1 VDLSIVIVNLNDKDR
16 LKACLESIH
25 EKVQALDYEV
35 FVVDNASTDGS
46 AEMVKQSF
54 PWVKLIQNDRNLGFA
69 RANNQAI
76 RISQGRY
83 VLLLNCDTRLL
94 DRTSSEMIRYMDDTP
109 RFGALAPK
117 VMYRDGTIQTS
128 NNAFPDLFT
137 EFLRLSRVSSLIS
150 DVEFRRALGVRLG
163 RFLGQSINEYLRVYW
178 DHDRL
183 REIDWATAACL
194 LVRRKTIDQ
203 IGLLD
208 EGFFMY
214 YEDADWC
221 LRMHRRG
228 WKRVYFPHFSI
239 VHDVGR
245 GRGDRH
251 QLEDISRHRSRF
263 YYYNKHAAF
272 LKRAILRAMV
282 MAAIFP
288 RWLFLGRKRAVYADI
303 LRLCLSYPLRR
314 VVADGQGAQ
323 RQG

>member
-1 VDLSIVIVNLNDKDR
+1 VDLSIIIVNFNAQDR

-25 EKVQALDYEV
+25 AKVQALDYEV

-46 AEMVKQSF
+46 ARMVKQSF
-54 PWVKLIQNDRNLGFA
+54 PWVKLIQNNRNLGFA

-76 RISQGRY
+76 PASQGRY
-83 VLLLNCDTRLL
+83 VLLLNCDTLLL
-94 DRTSSEMIRYMDDTP
+94 DNTSAAMIRYLDDNP
-109 RFGALAPK
+109 RCGALSPK

-137 EFLRLSRVSSLIS
+137 EFLRLSRVSSLIPG
-150 DVEFRRALGVRLG
+150 VELRRALGVRLG
-163 RFLGQSINEYLRVYW
+163 RFLGRSINEYLRVYW
-178 DHDRL
+178 DSDRL
-183 REIDWATAACL
+183 REIDWGTAACL
-194 LVRRKTIDQ
+194 LVRRETIEQ

-228 WKRVYFPHFSI
+228 WKIVYFPHFSI

-251 QLEDISRHRSRF
+251 QLEDLTRHKSRLH
-263 YYYNKHAAF
+263 YYNKHAAF
-272 LKRAILRAMV
+272 LPRLMLRAMV
-282 MAAIFP
+282 VAVIFP

-303 LRLCLSYPLRR
+303 LRLCLSYPLRQ
-314 VVADGQGAQ
+314 A
-323 RQG
+323 